1 MSLQRLSHAGAA
13 PPSGLVSPINASVL
27 TFGIISGVGF
37 PTGANGPFVLVLDP
51 GQPAEEKV
59 LCSSLTGTTVTVMA
73 GGRGWDGT
81 TAAAHGAAP
90 GNVAHVFSAAEADDA
105 NAHIYVPSRDDH
117 TQYVLAQ
124 GSRNSLVRVYNNA
137 TQAIATGGVTVQYN
151 TVINDPYSAFNTST
165 YAFACPYAGPYR
177 IRAQVQWLQTT
188 VTLALNVYKNGS
200 VMTCGLMGSGTLLNP
215 LVGNPQ
221 AAVDDSF
228 YCNSGDTLTVQA
240 WASAATTI
248 QSNSAV
254 SLATFQLLH

>member
-105 NAHIYVPSRDDH
+105 NAHIYNTARNDHPQYILLNDTGWLAITPGPNCQPFPGFGTPLCRATQTPIGMMTLSGVMNLTAQIPAGGLIGTVPSPH
-117 TQYVLAQ
+117 Y
-124 GSRNSLVRVYNNA
+124 
-137 TQAIATGGVTVQYN
+137 
-151 TVINDPYSAFNTST
+151 P
-165 YAFACPYAGPYR
+165 
-177 IRAQVQWLQTT
+177 T
-188 VTLALNVYKNGS
+188 VTRVLT
-200 VMTCGLMGSGTLLNP
+200 VMTGNNDTP
-215 LVGNPQ
+215 LRLDANTDG
-221 AAVDDSF
+221 
-228 YCNSGDTLTVQA
+228 TLTVSETA
-240 WASAATTI
+240 
-248 QSNSAV
+248 NLYV
-254 SLATFQLLH
+254 SFDGVTYAL